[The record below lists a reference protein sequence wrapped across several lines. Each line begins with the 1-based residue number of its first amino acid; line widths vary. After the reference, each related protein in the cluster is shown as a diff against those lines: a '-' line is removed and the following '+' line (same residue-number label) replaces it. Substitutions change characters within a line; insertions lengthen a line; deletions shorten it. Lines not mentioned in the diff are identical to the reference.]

1 MFKLRCKRHYRNLAT
16 YSWFTTWRNHVTKTA
31 PARRRH
37 SVGGAPA
44 AAHGSSL
51 GSTSVYSTTACTDE
65 ASVVCDKVRSSAA
78 VGSRESS
85 LNTSLGSRLQQLT
98 AVSADV
104 TQCKVRMAH
113 YKGTIVAVKLCSSH
127 YPACVT
133 HSLAHLFT
141 YLLTYLLASPSND
154 WRAKEQHSLVVTN
167 PKWPLSV
174 TLHRRRFISYC
185 ISSIFVYFRLFS
197 FIFVS
202 FRLLC
207 LGQPLYRRY
216 TYTDTD

>member
-1 MFKLRCKRHYRNLAT
+1 
-16 YSWFTTWRNHVTKTA
+16 
-31 PARRRH
+31 
-37 SVGGAPA
+37 
-44 AAHGSSL
+44 
-51 GSTSVYSTTACTDE
+51 
-65 ASVVCDKVRSSAA
+65 VRSSAA

-141 YLLTYLLASPSND
+141 YLLTYLLTCVAVKRLTSKGTTFTRRDESEMTAVSHVTSPS
-154 WRAKEQHSLVVTN
+154 LYF
-167 PKWPLSV
+167 L
-174 TLHRRRFISYC
+174 LY
-185 ISSIFVYFRLFS
+185 FVYFRIFS
-197 FIFVS
+197 FIFVHFRFFS
-202 FRLLC
+202 FIMPRAATL
-207 LGQPLYRRY
+207 
-216 TYTDTD
+216 